1 MKFKPALFLFLLLM
15 IIPLA
20 AQDVETQKFKDGIK
34 KEWSPDELKAYCN
47 WYNSRL
53 AKSAVGTKRQTAIM
67 NGNKIT
73 AEIHNYGSIS
83 SAGNR
88 ITDIVWNGLG
98 YGYEFSPMVGAEVP
112 VEDNSHPDT
121 FVRFINGEKT
131 YWVHVIS
138 DGIASSGPELNP
150 DRTIRWG
157 FQPMDSNEEGTI
169 DYLNPLSDYIPT
181 SDAPD
186 DDQDGKPDS
195 WPDSWYNE
203 NIREYVWPGA
213 LGQGASNA
221 DKEAFYVVDDR
232 DNAEF
237 SYYPFPEDSSRRGLG
252 VEMEVRIYQ
261 WSNPLAEDAMFLIY
275 KISNKSQKDLQK
287 VVFGMWGDPHIGGPS
302 DWGDDWAY
310 FDRAYNM
317 VFAYDTDGKSDIA
330 GKVPGYL
337 GYKFLESPGI
347 GNEIINGVYF
357 PGDGIDNDN
366 DGMVDES
373 WTDGI
378 DNDGDWD
385 PEKDDVGVDGIPNTG
400 DLGEGD
406 GQPTA
411 GVLFDI
417 TKPGEPNF
425 EFTDIDESDMLG
437 LTGFRNP
444 GFGTVYPKD
453 DERMYSEFLKVAS
466 FDTNVVQGDRVFLYS
481 SGHFDLRSLQT
492 KRFSIALLLGEDLN
506 DLILNA
512 ETVQQ
517 IYDSGYQFSKPPA
530 KPHLTVVPGDRK
542 VTLYW
547 DDIAES
553 SYDPIA
559 EEIDFEG
566 YVIYRST
573 SPDFSDQQTITDVN
587 GNAFLFQPLKTA
599 RGVDARFDLVNDYQ
613 GISSVPYKGRGLAY
627 YLGNNTGLV
636 HTYVDSNN
644 VINGQTYFYA
654 LVSYDHGSDTLE
666 IAPSECSKIITY
678 DPTTNVYKFDV
689 NTARVVPRSRVAG
702 YSPPSIV
709 NSDINGGV
717 IPEPGTTM
725 TGTFGLKIVDES
737 AVEDNN
743 KFLITF
749 NKINGV
755 KSYNVEDTK
764 TKEATFTSFYNQF
777 VSLPEKHLNLQS
789 VVVTDMSGATV
800 YQDSVDYLVDAAG
813 GRILVLDPDSVSG
826 ARMEDETQYKISY
839 TSYPIYHSRALNGQ
853 LTNPIFDGLQ
863 LSVVETKFNLR
874 LKDSGWNTSAH
885 TNLEYTITEK
895 DYARD
900 NPADYLITFHS
911 ELVDTS
917 DSPNPFLYGVR
928 TNFTVWNITKDKP
941 ARYVIFP
948 EAVRDSIWEPGEPI
962 FIMSGDEGMEQAW
975 LIEFKEPD
983 SNYVAP
989 TDGDEF
995 YLATDKPFTTDDVFS
1010 FTTMSAKEDA
1020 QLAKSGLDEIRVVP
1034 NPYVATN
1041 IIEPKNFVDRTSR
1054 GYRRLYFD
1062 KLPAKC
1068 TIRIYTTAG
1077 ELVRVLEHDS
1087 TIDDG
1092 KEFWDLLTKDNME
1105 VAYGLYFYHVE
1116 APGIGEKVGKFAII
1130 K

>member
-34 KEWSPDELKAYCN
+34 KEWSPEELKAYCN
-47 WYNSRL
+47 WFNSRL

-112 VEDNSHPDT
+112 VLDDSHPDT
-121 FVRFINGEKT
+121 FVRFINGQKT
-131 YWVHVIS
+131 NWVHVIS

-157 FQPMDSNEEGTI
+157 FQPMDSNEDGTI

-186 DDQDGKPDS
+186 DNQDGKPDS

-275 KISNKSQKDLQK
+275 KISNKSPKDLQR

-347 GNEIINGVYF
+347 GNEIINGVYY

-400 DLGEGD
+400 DTGEGD
-406 GQPTA
+406 GQPTP
-411 GVLFDI
+411 GVQFDI

-517 IYDSGYQFSKPPA
+517 IYNSGYQFSKPPA

-559 EEIDFEG
+559 EENDFEG

-613 GISSVPYKGRGLAY
+613 GISSIPYKGRGLSY

-702 YSPPSIV
+702 YTPPSIV
-709 NSDINGGV
+709 NSDINGG
-717 IPEPGTTM
+717 ITPEPGTTM

-764 TKEATFTSFYNQF
+764 IKEATFTSFYNQF
-777 VSLPEKHLNLQS
+777 VSLPQNHLNLQS
-789 VVVTDMSGATV
+789 IVVTDMSGTTV

-885 TNLEYTITEK
+885 TNLKYTITEK

-911 ELVDTS
+911 DLVDTS

-928 TNFTVWNITKDKP
+928 TNFTIWNITKDKP

-975 LIEFKEPD
+975 LIEFEEPD

-1010 FTTMSAKEDA
+1010 FTTMSAKEDV

-1077 ELVRVLEHDS
+1077 ELVRVLDHDS

-1105 VAYGLYFYHVE
+1105 VAYGLYFYHIE